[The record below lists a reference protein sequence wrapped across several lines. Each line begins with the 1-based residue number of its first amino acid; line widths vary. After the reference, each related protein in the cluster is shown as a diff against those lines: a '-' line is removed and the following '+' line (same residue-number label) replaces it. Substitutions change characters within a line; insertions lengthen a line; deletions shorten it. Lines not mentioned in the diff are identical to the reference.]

1 MNSKATRIRR
11 FGLVGKTMILLAV
24 GAMAFGTWVAAASA
38 DELSADFTIC
48 GEGRRV
54 NCVVDGDTFWFQ
66 RQKIRMAD
74 VDAPELSPPRCEAER
89 RSGMAAKQMLFSLLN
104 AGPFTLAP
112 ADRDADRYGRKLRI
126 VLRNGQSIGEMLVA
140 AKLARPWT
148 GARRGW
154 CD

>member
-11 FGLVGKTMILLAV
+11 FGLIGKTMIPLAV
-24 GAMAFGTWVAAASA
+24 GAMAFGTCVAGASA

-48 GEGRRV
+48 VEGRRV

-66 RQKIRMAD
+66 RQKVRVAD
-74 VDAPELSPPRCEAER
+74 VNAPELSPPRCEAER
-89 RSGMAAKQMLFSLLN
+89 RSGMAAKQMLFALLN

-126 VLRNGQSIGEMLVA
+126 VLRNGQSIGEMLIA

-148 GARRGW
+148 GSRRGW

>member
-1 MNSKATRIRR
+1 MNSKTTGIRR
-11 FGLVGKTMILLAV
+11 YGIVGNAAMLLAI
-24 GAMAFGTWVAAASA
+24 ATTAFGTCVATANA
-38 DELSADFTIC
+38 DDLSADFAIC
-48 GEGRRV
+48 GEERRV

-66 RQKIRMAD
+66 RQKIRIAD

-89 RSGMAAKQMLFSLLN
+89 RSGMAAKQMLFALLN

-126 VLRNGQSIGEMLVA
+126 VLRNGQSIGGMLIA

-148 GARRGW
+148 GSRRGW

>member
-1 MNSKATRIRR
+1 MNSKTPRTRRYGI
-11 FGLVGKTMILLAV
+11 VGRTAMLLAI
-24 GAMAFGTWVAAASA
+24 GATAWCSCAAAAGTDSM
-38 DELSADFTIC
+38 SADFTIC
-48 GEGRRV
+48 DEERRV

-66 RQKIRMAD
+66 RQKIRVAD

-89 RSGMAAKQMLFSLLN
+89 RSGIAAKQMLLALLN

-126 VLRNGQSIGEMLVA
+126 VLRNGQSIGGMLIA